1 MGGQI
6 PDLSQLG
13 DLTGN
18 IEQNEEISMIQIIQ

>member
-6 PDLSQLG
+6 LDLSQLR